1 MGKNGPDTLVVKML
15 GSFSLLYRGKS
26 LVGQK
31 AAESQFTYLMQM
43 VLHYRNKG
51 GVSRKA
57 VEDVLF
63 GDRDVEDRKHAFRSI
78 LYNARK
84 RLEKE
89 GCPRADYIIQ
99 KDGML
104 CWTEEIPV
112 EEDADCFEALCL
124 AAREEKSSEER
135 LSLLLEACNA
145 YTGEFLGMY
154 AGLIWAAIESRR
166 YRTMFY
172 RCVEEIV
179 ELLRDRQDYITM
191 EKVGRRASKMAPF
204 ADWESVTMEAL
215 IGMGKYEEA
224 RQLYADTV
232 QLYFEERGLKPSQ
245 RLMDSLNQLGEQFE
259 HPYEVIDS
267 VKEKLAEPM
276 GRSGPYV
283 CSWPVF
289 QGLYQMVSRM
299 SERNGWSVYL
309 MLCTVVDSKGNPM
322 REGPRLDE
330 LSSRLGEAILH
341 SIRRSDMV
349 NRYGKGQY
357 LILLLNI
364 TLENCR
370 VVQKRIDGMFLSG
383 RQRTGVKYHVSDVTS
398 ER

>member
-1 MGKNGPDTLVVKML
+1 MENYEPGTLVVKML
-15 GSFSLLYRGKS
+15 GNFSLLYDGKS

-31 AAESQFTYLMQM
+31 SAETQFTYLMQM

-51 GVSRKA
+51 GVSREA
-57 VEDVLF
+57 VEEVLF
-63 GDRDVEDRKHAFRSI
+63 GDRDVEDRKHAFRSV
-78 LYNARK
+78 LYNAKK

-89 GCPRADYIIQ
+89 GCPRTDYIIQ

-104 CWTEEIPV
+104 SWTEEIPV
-112 EEDADCFEALCL
+112 EEDADRFEALCL
-124 AAREEKSSEER
+124 AAREKQDSEER
-135 LSLLLEACNA
+135 LGLLLEACHA

-154 AGLIWAAIESRR
+154 AGLIWAATESRR
-166 YRTMFY
+166 YRAMFY

-179 ELLRDRQDYITM
+179 ELLRDKQDYITM
-191 EKVGRRASKMAPF
+191 EKVGQHAATMAPF

-224 RQLYADTV
+224 RQFYADTV

-245 RLMDSLNQLGEQFE
+245 KLMDSLNQLGEQFE

-267 VKEKLAEPM
+267 VKEKLVEPP
-276 GRSGPYV
+276 GRSGPYI

-289 QGLYQMVSRM
+289 QGLYQMIGRM
-299 SERNGWSVYL
+299 SERNGGSAYL

-322 REGPRLDE
+322 REGMRLEE

-341 SIRRSDMV
+341 SIRRSDVV

-357 LILLLNI
+357 LILLFNI
-364 TLENCR
+364 TLENCQ
-370 VVQKRIDGMFLSG
+370 VVQKRIDRMFLSG
-383 RQRTGVKYHVSDVTS
+383 RQRTGVKYHVTDVTT